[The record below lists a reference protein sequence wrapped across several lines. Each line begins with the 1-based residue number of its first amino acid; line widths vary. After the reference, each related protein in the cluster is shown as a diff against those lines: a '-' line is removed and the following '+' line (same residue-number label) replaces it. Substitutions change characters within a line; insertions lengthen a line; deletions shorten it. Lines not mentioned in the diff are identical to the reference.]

1 MIAEAMSDLLLVRIE
16 REHARFAH
24 AAALVRG
31 ITPNGEL
38 AGAEEALALSLR
50 QPRRDPFAAI
60 AATLE
65 LTAIE
70 CDFLAAVTAV
80 TIDPRLT
87 IDLRVLQGGS
97 THYGLELA
105 TYCMV
110 ARLDAKAA
118 SALSVR
124 LTGSHLLLRDG
135 ILISRGDGAPAS
147 RTYRLS
153 DRVATYLTSPD
164 DGSIPFEDRAAF
176 ATLPPA
182 AFFDDKQH
190 EVLRRLSTLLAS
202 PDTTIIV
209 IEGTGGSGRRTAAA
223 TVAAASNRRT
233 LVLDL
238 AGIERGTEQLEHGLI
253 ALRRELALSAAMP
266 VIAGL
271 DELTGD
277 DGTRMRLLV
286 RFLEDIGHHVVVTTS
301 LQGQPLPLSRRLV
314 RLEWPIPV
322 SEARRQMWAALIGE
336 QTVLDDRDFDELA
349 QRYRVGPGAMVQ
361 ALDAAHLLPKIGA
374 LDLNHII
381 KGMQHRT
388 LEQMAGLASRVTV
401 RQTWDDLVLSP
412 DTRASIDAL
421 VSRVRHAHQVYER
434 WGMGSKA
441 GRATGV
447 AALFSG
453 APGTGKTMV
462 AGLIAGELGFDL
474 QQVDLSQIVSK
485 WIGETE
491 KNLSKLFDSA
501 SNGNCLLL
509 FDEADSLFTKRTEV
523 RSSNDRNA
531 NMEVNYLLQ
540 RIEAFGGV
548 TVLTTNLDSSIDPAF
563 KRRLAAHVVFW
574 PPDEE
579 ERAMLWRQ
587 YLEGGAPVDK
597 IDVRQLA
604 EEFPDLSGAH
614 IRNAVLAAAF
624 AAAGQNTIITQAMLE
639 SASRSEYGAM
649 GRVLGR
655 TSPRK

>member
-1 MIAEAMSDLLLVRIE
+1 MSDLLLARVE

-31 ITPNGEL
+31 TGKSTDEL
-38 AGAEEALALSLR
+38 AAAERSLAVALAR
-50 QPRRDPFAAI
+50 PRRDPFAVI
-60 AATLE
+60 A
-65 LTAIE
+65 TALGLNDVE
-70 CDFLAAVTAV
+70 RDFFAAVAAA
-80 TIDPRLT
+80 TIDPRVT
-87 IDLRVLQGGS
+87 MDLRVLQGGS
-97 THYGLELA
+97 AHYGLELA
-105 TYCMV
+105 TYCVV
-110 ARLDAKAA
+110 ARLAA
-118 SALSVR
+118 APAAELAVR
-124 LTGSHLLLRDG
+124 LGGSHPLVRDG
-135 ILISRGDGAPAS
+135 ILVTRGDGAPAS

-153 DRVATYLTSPD
+153 DRVALFLTAPESLTMPR
-164 DGSIPFEDRAAF
+164 EDRAEF
-176 ATLPPA
+176 AQLPPV
-182 AFFDDKQH
+182 AFFDEKQR
-190 EVLRRLSTLLAS
+190 ETLGRLTSILAS

-209 IEGTGGSGRRTAAA
+209 IEGTGGSGRRTATA
-223 TVAAASNRRT
+223 TVAAAANRQT

-238 AGIERGTEQLEHGLI
+238 ASLERASPEQLEQGLI
-253 ALRRELALSAAMP
+253 ALRREVSLTGALP

-271 DELTGD
+271 DELSSED
-277 DGTRMRLLV
+277 ASRLRMLL
-286 RFLEDIGHHVVVTTS
+286 RFLDSSPHHVVVTTS
-301 LQGQPLPLSRRLV
+301 LHGQPLPLAGRLA
-314 RLEWPIPV
+314 RLEWPIPI
-322 SEARRQMWAALIGE
+322 SEARREMWRALIGAE
-336 QTVLDDRDFDELA
+336 TVLDDTDYDELA
-349 QRYRVGPGAMVQ
+349 QRYRVGPGAMVK
-361 ALDAAHLLPKIGA
+361 ALDAARILTRTGA
-374 LDLNHII
+374 LDLNHVI

-388 LEQMAGLASRVTV
+388 LEQMGGLATRVTV

-412 DTRASIDAL
+412 DTREQIDAL
-421 VSRVRHAHQVYER
+421 VSRVRHSHHVYER
-434 WGMGSKA
+434 WGMASKV

-462 AGLIAGELGFDL
+462 AGLIASELGLDL
-474 QQVDLSQIVSK
+474 QQVDLSQVVSK

-548 TVLTTNLDSSIDPAF
+548 TVLTTNLDASIDPAF

-574 PPDEE
+574 PPDED
-579 ERAMLWRQ
+579 ERARLWRS
-587 YLEGGAPVDK
+587 YLEGDAPVAK
-597 IDVRQLA
+597 DVDVEKLA
-604 EEFPDLSGAH
+604 EEFADLSGAH

-624 AAAGQNTIITQAMLE
+624 VAAGRNGSITHAMLE

-655 TSPRK
+655 GGRVK

>member
-1 MIAEAMSDLLLVRIE
+1 MSELLLSRIE

-24 AAALVRG
+24 AAAVFRG
-31 ITPNGEL
+31 NTPNG
-38 AGAEEALALSLR
+38 ALADAEAALAESLR
-50 QPRRDPFAAI
+50 QRRRDPFAAI
-60 AATLE
+60 AAALD
-65 LTAIE
+65 LTDIE
-70 CDFLAAVTAV
+70 RDFLAAVTAA

-87 IDLRVLQGGS
+87 IDLRGLQGGS

-105 TYCMV
+105 TYCVV
-110 ARLDAKAA
+110 ARVDAKNAA
-118 SALSVR
+118 ALSVR
-124 LTGSHLLLRDG
+124 LTSSHPLLRDG
-135 ILISRGDGAPAS
+135 VLISRGDGAPAS
-147 RTYRLS
+147 RAYRLS
-153 DRVATYLTSPD
+153 DRVATYLMAPD
-164 DGSIPFEDRAAF
+164 SDDMPLDDRVAF
-176 ATLPPA
+176 AGVPPA
-182 AFFDDKQH
+182 ALFDEKQH
-190 EVLRRLSTLLAS
+190 DVLRRLGEMLAQS
-202 PDTTIIV
+202 DTTIIV

-223 TVAAASNRRT
+223 TVAASSKRRT

-238 AGIERGTEQLEHGLI
+238 AAAERGTDQLERGLT
-253 ALRRELALSAAMP
+253 ALRREIALTGALP

-277 DGTRMRLLV
+277 DGTRMRMLV
-286 RFLEDIGHHVVVTTS
+286 RFLEGIEHHVVVTTS
-301 LQGQPLPLSRRLV
+301 VQGQPLPLSRRLV
-314 RLEWPIPV
+314 RLEWPIPI
-322 SEARRQMWAALIGE
+322 SEARREMWAALIGDR
-336 QTVLDDRDFDELA
+336 TVLDDTDFDELA
-349 QRYRVGPGAMVQ
+349 QRYRVGPGAMAQ
-361 ALDAAHLLPKIGA
+361 ALDAARLLTKTGA
-374 LDLNHII
+374 LDLNHVV

-388 LEQMAGLASRVTV
+388 LEQMGGLATRVTV

-412 DTRASIDAL
+412 DTRESVDAL
-421 VSRVRHAHQVYER
+421 VSRVRHAHHVYER

-453 APGTGKTMV
+453 PPGTGKTMV
-462 AGLIAGELGFDL
+462 AGLIAGELGLDL
-474 QQVDLSQIVSK
+474 QQVDLSQVVSK
-485 WIGETE
+485 WMGETE

-523 RSSNDRNA
+523 KSSNDRNA

-548 TVLTTNLDSSIDPAF
+548 TVLTTNLDASIDPAF

-574 PPDEE
+574 PPDDE
-579 ERAMLWRQ
+579 ERAKLWRQ
-587 YLEGGAPVDK
+587 YLDGGAPVAD
-597 IDVRQLA
+597 DVDHKLLA

-624 AAAGQNTIITQAMLE
+624 AAAGRDTIITQAMLE

-655 TSPRK
+655 NRK